1 LLAVGG
7 AIFGALVAGPPSW
20 LGGSG
25 WAMDFGLDSVRFSF
39 SLAFDFG

>member
-1 LLAVGG
+1 VVRFLGLW
-7 AIFGALVAGPPSW
+7 W